1 MPNRL
6 AGETSPYL
14 LQHARNPVH
23 WQPWDE
29 QALAQARVEDKPILL
44 SIGYS
49 ACHWCHVMAHE
60 SFEDPA
66 VAAVM
71 NRLFVNIKVD
81 REERPDLDQIYQAA
95 QQMLTGRTGGWP
107 LTLFL
112 TPDGTPFY
120 GGTYFPKTPR
130 HRLPGFPDLCERVA
144 ATYASRRDGIAAQ
157 NEELRE
163 AMQQTLPQATE
174 GVVLDAAPLR
184 AMAGYLLQ
192 VFDPRFGGFG
202 GAPKFPHPTDLDFL
216 LRRAVIDGNAKAG
229 HAALFSLE
237 RMARGGIFDQIGGG
251 YCRYSVDERWEIPHF
266 EKMLYDN
273 GPLLALHADAW
284 QLTGDPLHVWAAE
297 QTAGWVMREMQT
309 EEGGYASSLDADS
322 EGEEGKYYVWDRRQ
336 VRGLLNP
343 DEWRVAAPHWGLD
356 STPNFESHWH
366 LQAEKPIASQDLP
379 LLESA
384 RHKLFIARGHRMR
397 PGRDGKI
404 LTSWN
409 ALMIAGM
416 ARASRVFGRSDWL
429 DSARRALDFIRKTL
443 WVPGPGASPGG
454 EAPTLSPPSSG
465 RGVGG
470 WQSNLLGGCAEAH
483 PASSRR
489 LLASYK
495 SQHAHLNGYLDDH
508 AFLLAAL
515 LELMQ
520 ADFRVEDLD
529 FARQLA
535 DTLLDAFED
544 REQGGFYFTRHDH
557 EALLVRPKPA
567 QDSATPSGNGVAAQA
582 LQRLG
587 HLLGEPR
594 YLDAAR
600 RTLALF
606 APQLREHPVGCAS
619 LLLALEEHLTPPNLV
634 ILRGPAEALSAWQAA
649 LARKPYPNALVLA
662 VPNGMAGLP
671 DVLAKPENSSV
682 NAWLC
687 SGVNCLPPISTTHD
701 LLTALDSVGKMTE
714 SL

>member
-14 LQHARNPVH
+14 LQHAHNPVH
-23 WQPWDE
+23 WQPWDAE
-29 QALAQARVEDKPILL
+29 ALAQAQAEDKPILL

-95 QQMLTGRTGGWP
+95 QQMLTGRAGGWP

-112 TPDGTPFY
+112 APDGTPFY

-144 ATYASRRDGIAAQ
+144 ATYASHRSGITEQ
-157 NEELRE
+157 NLELRE
-163 AMQQTLPQATE
+163 AMQQMLPKAAGDVELNDAPVQAMT
-174 GVVLDAAPLR
+174 R
-184 AMAGYLLQ
+184 YLTQ
-192 VFDPRFGGFG
+192 VFDSRFGGFG

-216 LRRAVIDGNAKAG
+216 LRRAVLDGNGQAG
-229 HAALFSLE
+229 HAALFTLE
-237 RMARGGIFDQIGGG
+237 RMAKGGIFDQIGGG

-273 GPLLALHADAW
+273 GPLLALHADVW
-284 QLTGDPLHVWAAE
+284 QLTGDPLHAWIVE
-297 QTAGWVMREMQT
+297 QTAAWVIREMQT

-322 EGEEGKYYVWDRRQ
+322 EGEEGKFYVWDRRQ
-336 VRGLLNP
+336 VRNLLSP
-343 DEWRVAAPHWGLD
+343 EEWRVAAPHWGLD
-356 STPNFESHWH
+356 STPNFEGHWH
-366 LQAEKPIASQDLP
+366 LQADKPVATQDLP

-384 RHKLFIARGHRMR
+384 RHKLFTARGHRMR

-409 ALMIAGM
+409 GLMIAGM
-416 ARASRVFGRSDWL
+416 ARAARVFGRSDWL
-429 DSARRALDFIRKTL
+429 ASARRALEFIHKTL
-443 WVPGPGASPGG
+443 WVPDV
-454 EAPTLSPPSSG
+454 SSTSG
-465 RGVGG
+465 
-470 WQSNLLGGCAEAH
+470 H
-483 PASSRR
+483 R
-489 LLASYK
+489 LLATYK
-495 SQHAHLNGYLDDH
+495 DQRAHLNGYLDDH
-508 AFLLAAL
+508 AFLLSAL

-520 ADFRVEDLD
+520 ADFRTEDLD
-529 FARQLA
+529 FALQLA
-535 DTLLDAFED
+535 DALLDAFED
-544 REQGGFYFTRHDH
+544 QEQGGFYFTRHDH
-557 EALLVRPKPA
+557 EALLLRPKPA
-567 QDSATPSGNGVAAQA
+567 QDNATPAGNGVAAQT

-587 HLLGEPR
+587 HLLGEVR
-594 YLDAAR
+594 YLEAAR

-606 APQLREHPVGCAS
+606 APQLKEHPAGCAS
-619 LLLALEEHLTPPNLV
+619 LLWGLEEYVTPPNLV
-634 ILRGPAEALSAWQAA
+634 ILRGPVDDFPAWQAA
-649 LARKPYPNALVLA
+649 LARKPRPDTLVIA
-662 VPNGMAGLP
+662 VPNGLP
-671 DVLAKPENSSV
+671 QLPETMRKPESSAV

-687 SGVNCLPPISTTHD
+687 CGVNCMPPFSTTD
-701 LLTALDSVGKMTE
+701 ELLTALDSVGKTKK
-714 SL
+714 SY